1 MASANEFAFQNDMIA
16 QLVANGWLLGKPEGY
31 NRELALYS
39 EDVLGFVKDT
49 QVEQWQKFCGL
60 YPSDPEQKFLERVA
74 SQLNKADPNA
84 TSTDMRTFGTL
95 GVLRH
100 ELRDRGTRFSLCQFK
115 PDHDLNPDTLA
126 SYGKNRLRVVPELV
140 YSPWADFSAP
150 SQPSPP
156 GEGDEHEAEPKKFAK
171 KWRID
176 LVLFVNGLPVATL
189 ELKSEFKQ
197 SVQNAIKQY
206 QTTRFAIDPVTKK
219 PEPLLTFKRGAL
231 VHFAVS
237 QYEVYMTTQL
247 KGDDT
252 FFLPFNKGTKEG
264 GAGNDT
270 PDLSTEKGL
279 NQYATDYL
287 WNEVLL
293 PDNLLNILARF
304 VHLEIEDKEDWEGR
318 KFKKE
323 TMIFPRYHQWNV
335 VTKLV
340 RAAREEGPGQK
351 YLIQHSA
358 GSGKSN
364 SIAWAAHQLS
374 SLYTEAGKKQFDSV
388 IIVTD
393 RTVLDDQL
401 QDTIYQFEHTDG
413 VVGRINRKEGDGSKS
428 DKLAIALQNSQ
439 PIIIVT
445 IQTFPYVLKAIE
457 HNTNLKERNYVV
469 IADEAHSS
477 QTGSTARQLKE
488 VLMMDGSAEE
498 ELSTEDILDAAVAAR
513 KASKN
518 LSYLAFTATPK
529 TKTLELF
536 GRLPKPELPA
546 SKTNKPEAYHVYSM
560 RQAIEEGFILDV
572 LKNYTNYKVAYNL
585 AQKMQGADEEV
596 ESKKAKVK
604 LNQWVRLHDYNIAQ
618 KVQVVVEHFKDNVMG
633 LLGGQAKA
641 MVVTS
646 SRKEAVRYKQ
656 GFDKYITAK
665 GYNKITAMVAFSGEV
680 EFTEKDPG
688 CEALIGDKFT
698 ESNMNPGLKGR
709 DMRKAF
715 DSDDYQVMIV
725 ANKFQTG
732 FDQPKLCAMY
742 VDKKLGGVEC
752 VQTLSRLNRTYPG
765 KADTGTFVLDFF
777 NDPEDILNAFQPYFE
792 TAELADVSD
801 PDMIFDLSEK
811 LRASGIFLWQ
821 EVEQFCD
828 AFFVKSK
835 SNAAIA
841 NICKP
846 AVDRWQIR
854 YKSSLEAYKQAKEM
868 FERTKVTG
876 DAVLIANAENSFKE
890 CKQEK
895 DALEI
900 FKKDLGTFVRFYEF
914 MSQIVDYDD
923 KDLEKLSLYARNLRP
938 MLRETIVD
946 EDDIDLNSVVLSH
959 YRLSKIRQQDLKLQ
973 PDTED
978 PLEPGDGLGSAKA
991 KDKKEEFLSQIIERL
1006 NEVFVTDELT
1016 DKDMVNY
1023 LYTLRDKVSEND
1035 RVMNQIA
1042 NNTPDQAMLGDFPK
1056 AMEDA
1061 VMDSSEAH
1069 QNQMVQLLS
1078 DPLKAQKYYKLV
1090 FDLLQQN
1097 DRDTH
1102 TNYALGRSEFSRGIE
1117 AELDQVA
1124 EPRARYGASKPIGHL
1139 KLVIDADYASSPMS
1153 FPQELGDILTVQ
1165 INQACEI
1172 DADVELVVERVNE
1185 GSIIIEYALH
1195 AATVT
1200 GVVSAG
1206 LVGFRSLCESTKWFS
1221 DKLSALSG
1229 QSLSLLDQKLTKY
1242 ENYKIDSSNLALISD
1257 EEYEKIVL
1265 EVNGKTPG
1273 IKSPW
1278 NNAPQ

>member
-1 MASANEFAFQNDMIA
+1 MGKANELTFQNDMIR

-31 NRELALYS
+31 NRELALYE

-49 QVEQWQKFCGL
+49 QDEQWKKFCAL
-60 YPSDPEQKFLERVA
+60 YPSDTENKFLERVA
-74 SQLNKADPNA
+74 FQLNKALSSDNNA
-84 TSTDMRTFGTL
+84 SHKTMRTFGTL

-115 PDHDLNPDTLA
+115 PEHDLNPDTLA
-126 SYGKNRLRVVPELV
+126 RYQQNRLRVVPELV
-140 YSPWADFSAP
+140 YSPWATEEELAAT
-150 SQPSPP
+150 
-156 GEGDEHEAEPKKFAK
+156 GKKAK
-171 KWRID
+171 AWRID

-197 SVQNAIKQY
+197 AVQNAIKQY
-206 QTTRFAIDPVTKK
+206 KTTRFAIDPATKK
-219 PEPLLTFKRGAL
+219 PEPLLSFKRGAL

-237 QYEVYMTTQL
+237 QYEVYMATRL
-247 KGDDT
+247 EGDNT
-252 FFLPFNKGTKEG
+252 FFLPFNRGTKEG
-264 GAGNDT
+264 GAGNDV
-270 PDLSTEKGL
+270 PADV

-304 VHLEIEDKEDWEGR
+304 VHLQIEEKEDWEGR
-318 KFKKE
+318 KYKKE
-323 TMIFPRYHQWNV
+323 TLIFPRYHQWDV

-340 RAAREEGPGQK
+340 NAAKTEGPGNK

-364 SIAWAAHQLS
+364 SIAWSAHQLS
-374 SLYTEAGKKQFDSV
+374 SIHTAAGNKLFDSV
-388 IIVTD
+388 IVVTD

-401 QDTIYQFEHTDG
+401 QETISQFTSVEG
-413 VVGRINRKEGDGSKS
+413 VVGRINRSEGDGSKS
-428 DKLAIALQNSQ
+428 EKLAAALEGST

-457 HNTNLKERNYVV
+457 NSTSLKARNYVV

-488 VLMMDGSAEE
+488 VLMMDGSSHGKAPDE
-498 ELSTEDILDAAVAAR
+498 ELSTEDILDAAVASR
-513 KASKN
+513 RASSN

-536 GRLPKPELPA
+536 GRLPKPEEAP

-585 AQKMQGADEEV
+585 AMKIEGSDEEV

-604 LNQWVRLHDYNIAQ
+604 LNQWVRLHDYNISQ
-618 KVQVVVEHFKDNVMG
+618 KVQVIVEHFKDNVMG

-646 SRKEAVRYKQ
+646 SRKEAVRYKLA
-656 GFDKYITAK
+656 FDTFLKERGITEK
-665 GYNKITAMVAFSGEV
+665 GYQKIQAMVAFSGEV
-680 EFTEKDPG
+680 EFTDKDPSSV
-688 CEALIGDKFT
+688 ALIGEKFT
-698 ESNMNPGLKGR
+698 EMNMNPGLKGR

-752 VQTLSRLNRTYPG
+752 VQTLSRLNRTFPG
-765 KADTGTFVLDFF
+765 KAECGTYVLDFF
-777 NDPEDILNAFQPYFE
+777 NDPEDILDAFQPYYQ

-801 PDMIFDLSEK
+801 PDLIFDLFDK
-811 LRASGIFLWQ
+811 LRTAGIFQWQ

-846 AVDRWQIR
+846 AVERWNIR
-854 YKSSLEAYKQAKEM
+854 YKSANAAYLQAKEM
-868 FERTKVTG
+868 FERTKRTD

-895 DALEI
+895 DALDI

-923 KDLEKLSLYARNLRP
+923 KELEKLSLYARNLRP
-938 MLRETIVD
+938 MLREVQDQDD
-946 EDDIDLNSVVLSH
+946 EIDLSNVVMSH
-959 YRLSKIRQQDLKLQ
+959 YRLSKIRQQDLMLMEDS
-973 PDTED
+973 PDYK
-978 PLEPGDGLGSAKA
+978 LEPGGSLGTAKA
-991 KDKKEEFLSQIIERL
+991 KDKKEEFLSQIVQRL
-1006 NEVFVTDELT
+1006 NELFVTDDLT
-1016 DKDMVNY
+1016 DDDMVNY
-1023 LYTLRDKVSEND
+1023 AYTVRDKVKENAL
-1035 RVMNQIA
+1035 VMNQLA
-1042 NNTPDQAMLGDFPK
+1042 NNTAEQAMLGDFPK
-1056 AMEDA
+1056 AVDDA
-1061 VMDSSEAH
+1061 ILNSSEAH
-1069 QNQMVQLLS
+1069 QIQMVQLLS
-1078 DPLKAQKYYKLV
+1078 NPDKAARFSQLI
-1090 FDLLQQN
+1090 FDLL
-1097 DRDTH
+1097 
-1102 TNYALGRSEFSRGIE
+1102 
-1117 AELDQVA
+1117 
-1124 EPRARYGASKPIGHL
+1124 
-1139 KLVIDADYASSPMS
+1139 KLH
-1153 FPQELGDILTVQ
+1153 Q
-1165 INQACEI
+1165 
-1172 DADVELVVERVNE
+1172 
-1185 GSIIIEYALH
+1185 
-1195 AATVT
+1195 
-1200 GVVSAG
+1200 
-1206 LVGFRSLCESTKWFS
+1206 
-1221 DKLSALSG
+1221 
-1229 QSLSLLDQKLTKY
+1229 
-1242 ENYKIDSSNLALISD
+1242 
-1257 EEYEKIVL
+1257 
-1265 EVNGKTPG
+1265 
-1273 IKSPW
+1273 
-1278 NNAPQ
+1278 